1 MLYYDIAEPTL
12 VSICLLELTYNI
24 GLYNASAM
32 QQLTIF
38 FNRTYL
44 DKTITSI
51 INEDTRYAIVYPI
64 SQEVVRN
71 NYRIDSSIL

>member
-24 GLYNASAM
+24 GLYHASAM
-32 QQLTIF
+32 QQLTIVC
-38 FNRTYL
+38 NITYL

-51 INEDTRYAIVYPI
+51 INEDTRYVIAVPT
-64 SQEVVRN
+64 SQEVVQI
-71 NYRIDSSIL
+71 NYQIDSSIL